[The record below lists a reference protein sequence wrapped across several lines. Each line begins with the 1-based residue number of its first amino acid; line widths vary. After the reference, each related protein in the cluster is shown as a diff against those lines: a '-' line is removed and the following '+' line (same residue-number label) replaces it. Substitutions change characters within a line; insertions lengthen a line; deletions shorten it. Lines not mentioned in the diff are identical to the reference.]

1 MRIIGYSC
9 RLPGAPNVDAFWDL
23 LREGRCAVRAIPAD
37 RFPSGRFRHPDRAAR
52 GRSVSFAAG
61 VIDDAFAFDAAFF
74 GVSPREATQ
83 MDPQQRL
90 LLEVVW
96 EALESAQIPPSS
108 LAGSDVG
115 VFVGASSSDYL
126 YRFVLDRAAMDAQTM
141 TGNTLSIL
149 ANRVSYQ
156 LDLRGPSLTID
167 TACSSSLVALAQA
180 CDAIAGGRIDTAIV
194 AGVSILTAPHAF
206 LGFSAAH
213 MLSAT
218 GLCRAFDADGD
229 GYVRAEGAVA
239 LVLQAQGKARR
250 AHRAGFGDIVGW
262 GANADGRTN
271 GLSLPSG
278 ASQAD
283 LLRRVYRRF
292 GLDPQALAFVEAHG
306 TGTRVGDPAEAG
318 AIGAELGRARAR
330 KLPIGSVKTNVGHLE
345 PASGLVGTLKAAL
358 ALRHGLLPASLHFRT
373 PNPDIP
379 FDDLNLE
386 VAAAPIKIEPEHG
399 RLAGVSSFGFGGA
412 NAHVVLRA
420 PDRAAQAAGSRPR
433 RAPLIV
439 SAQSQTALR
448 ALAGACRD
456 ALARSGAD
464 TLPALANAAAYTRD
478 ALGRRAIVVA
488 RSRTDALAA
497 LEALAEGRESADVV
511 EGRAPA
517 APGATLFAFSGN
529 GSQWPGMGR
538 AALRGDGAFRR
549 AIERVDDL
557 FAPRAGWSLNGALK
571 AEDVESRLQ
580 RAEYAQP
587 LLFAVQVGIVEA
599 LAAQG
604 LAPDMT
610 TGHSVGEVAAAWAA
624 GALSLDDAV
633 RIVHARS
640 RCQEAARGLGGMA
653 AVNAA
658 PQEIA
663 DVVGAGACAGV
674 DIAAFN
680 APRSLTVSGPAD
692 ALDAFLKIARK
703 RRWPFRRLAI
713 DYPYHNALLEPMR
726 ADLVAQLDGLSP
738 GDGPIPFLSTV
749 TGAPLRGGELGPAYW
764 WRNLREPVRFA
775 DALAAG
781 LALKAAT
788 AIEIGPS
795 PVLSSY
801 MEATA
806 REAGKPL
813 AVLASLAR
821 AENPGLK
828 SAGAPFARIAA
839 HAFAHGARID
849 RSRFFGRPARAQ
861 VALPHYPWDRAEYR
875 VERTRSA
882 YGEFAPAAHP
892 LLGDPPRDDSPVYF
906 NDFDTSLFPFLAD
919 HKAGGAVV
927 VPAAVILEMALAAA
941 ARALGAPEVELR
953 DCAIYRP
960 FALETGIARETMT
973 RVSHEER
980 TVDLFSRSRAGD
992 DEWLHHARA
1001 GFARAQ
1007 PAAGAPAP
1015 LPAAARRVFP
1025 REEVYERARAVRLD
1039 YGPAFRTVE
1048 QVESIAPDAV
1058 RARIATRGAAPAG
1071 CLSDPTVIDGGLQ
1084 AALCALTAGR
1094 DDGKAFLPTRFERFR
1109 LLRPGGAVASVDIL
1123 IRRAWEDS
1131 ALVDCVFRAA
1141 DGAVVAIIEGG
1152 RSMAT
1157 RLGAVERA
1165 AETYRTRAVR
1175 LDGAPADRPARPPS
1189 PAGRASPD
1197 LREETALAAI
1207 ASGLRRAMGAEAFD
1221 PAFPGAT
1228 APARQSRPEAVGSL
1242 LERLEAAGLAER
1254 ARTTWSLTSP
1264 VDFPAS
1270 LRALVGLRPE
1280 FVLEAA
1286 FLAAVE
1292 AALPQLL
1299 SGEPASPRLADLA
1312 DAIATGTGGAAG
1324 LGDALARL
1332 TDDRRTKGGPV
1343 RALLAGAGDAARV
1356 RALARAIAPAQG
1368 SLCVADAD
1376 PGRLAAVSTD
1386 VGDVANLE
1394 LLPIDRI
1401 GARAFDLA
1409 LVTPG
1414 AGEPAA
1420 LARRMRGCLARG
1432 GQVVFVA
1439 PAAGA
1444 LADLVAL
1451 ARGRPEGAADWAQAL
1466 GEAGFIDVARDCA
1479 HQGDTALD
1487 VVTAAQP
1494 AETGAKAPPPEAAF
1508 RVTGG
1513 QPRLADALIGAL
1525 RAHGARAG
1533 AGGVETPPDGAAA
1546 EQAPVAVLLDCA
1558 LPVVGD
1564 PSGWIAARCLEIRAA
1579 LLSLADGRGR
1589 VVVLAP
1595 GAMRLAAGA
1604 PGGRPEAHAI
1614 LGFLRVAANEF
1625 PACDVRLV
1633 DADLDG
1639 LDAAGWRALAAEL
1652 VAPGPEREL
1661 MLLGDARIGLR
1672 IAREAAGATIRPD
1685 DAVTARL
1692 EAPAK
1697 GSLERVVWARRER
1710 RAPGPDEIEIEVRAA
1725 GLNFRDVMWSLG
1737 ALPPEALEDGFA
1749 GPTLGLE
1756 CAGVVARAGANV
1768 THLKPGQSCIAFAPN
1783 ALAAHAVTPARA
1795 AAPTPAGLSH
1805 EAAATIPVCFVT
1817 VYYSL
1822 VTLAGLQP
1830 GETVLVHGGAG
1841 GVGLAALQI
1850 AKWRGARVITTAG
1863 QEEKRALL
1871 RALGADHA
1879 FDSRSLAFVDQ
1890 TLAATGGA
1898 GVDVVLN
1905 SLAGEAME
1913 RSIRCLKPFG
1923 RFVELGKADFFANTR
1938 IGLRPFSR
1946 NLSYFGVDADQLFAG
1961 RPDLARTIFAEI
1973 ATLFAEGRLRPLLHA
1988 VFEGED
1994 VVGALRQ
2001 MQRSAHVGKLVVRP
2015 PRGRARETRRA
2026 LMRLRPDGA
2035 YVVAGGLGGFGLAL
2049 AERLV
2054 ARGAGTVVLVGRRPP
2069 GQDAQAALER
2079 LRAGGARV
2087 EARAV
2092 DATDAD
2098 ALRTLVA
2105 DYASGAGV
2113 RGLYHCA
2120 MTLDDRLIENLSA
2133 ESLAPVLASKIAV
2146 ARALDEVS
2154 RALDLDHF
2162 VLFSS
2167 ATTLVGNPGQA
2178 NYVAANAFLE
2188 DMARA
2193 RRAAGLPALAVAW
2206 GPIAD
2211 VGYLARNEAGAQ
2223 LAARKLAR
2231 HALSAEAALDGL
2243 EGVLACD
2250 DGAVE
2255 TAVVGVGR
2263 FDFGALGR
2271 ELPLAAS
2278 SLFAA
2283 IRTTG
2288 DAGAQE
2294 APASDLAAELAGLP
2308 DVEARARI
2316 VAILTGE
2323 IARILRTQPA
2333 EVDPLKPLGELGVD
2347 SLMGVELR
2355 LAAEERLGVD
2365 MPLMSI
2371 GGAGSITDLADRA
2384 LRRMRGAPEE
2394 RQGDEGS
2401 HKVVT

>member
-1 MRIIGYSC
+1 MRIVGYSC
-9 RLPGAPNVDAFWDL
+9 RLPGAPNVDAFWSL
-23 LREGRCAVRAIPAD
+23 LSEGRCAVRAIPAD
-37 RFPSGRFRHPDRAAR
+37 RFPPGRFRHPDRSAR

-83 MDPQQRL
+83 MDPQQRV

-149 ANRVSYQ
+149 ANRISYQ
-156 LDLRGPSLTID
+156 LDLRGPSLSID

-213 MLSAT
+213 MLSPT

-239 LVLQAQGKARR
+239 LVLQAQGTARR
-250 AHRAGFGDIVGW
+250 AHRAGLGDIVGW
-262 GANADGRTN
+262 GANADGRTH
-271 GLSLPSG
+271 GLSLPSS

-283 LLRRVYRRF
+283 LLRRVYRQF
-292 GLDPQALAFVEAHG
+292 GIDPQALAFVEAHG

-318 AIGAELGRARAR
+318 AIGAVLGRARAR
-330 KLPIGSVKTNVGHLE
+330 RLPIGSVKTNVGHLE

-379 FDDLNLE
+379 FEDLNLE
-386 VAAAPIKIEPEHG
+386 VAAEAMEIGPDHG

-420 PDRAAQAAGSRPR
+420 ADRAAQAVRPRPR

-439 SAQSQTALR
+439 TAQSQSALR
-448 ALAGACRD
+448 ALAGAYRD
-456 ALARSGAD
+456 ALGRSDAGD
-464 TLPALANAAAYTRD
+464 LPAFANAAAYTRD
-478 ALGRRAIVVA
+478 PLSHRAIVVA
-488 RSRTDALAA
+488 RSPATALDALD
-497 LEALAEGRESADVV
+497 ALAEGRANADVV
-511 EGRAPA
+511 DGRAPA
-517 APGATLFAFSGN
+517 AGGATLFAFSGN

-538 AALRGDGAFRR
+538 DALRGDAAFRR

-557 FAPRAGWSLNGALK
+557 FAPRAGWSLKDALK
-571 AEDVESRLQ
+571 AEDIESRLQ

-610 TGHSVGEVAAAWAA
+610 MGHSVGEVAAAWAA
-624 GALSLDDAV
+624 GMLSLADAV

-653 AVNAA
+653 AVNVA
-658 PQEIA
+658 PQEIV

-674 DIAAFN
+674 EIAAFN
-680 APRSLTVSGPAD
+680 APRSLTVSGPAE

-713 DYPYHNALLEPMR
+713 DYPYHSALLEPMR
-726 ADLVAQLDGLSP
+726 ADLVARLEGVSP
-738 GDGPIPFLSTV
+738 QDGPIPFLSTV
-749 TGAPLRGGELGPAYW
+749 TGAPEKGGELGAAYW

-775 DALAAG
+775 GALAAG
-781 LALKAAT
+781 LSLKAAT
-788 AIEIGPS
+788 AIEIGPN

-806 REAGKPL
+806 REEGKPL
-813 AVLASLAR
+813 AVLASLTR
-821 AENPGLK
+821 AGTLGAK
-828 SAGAPFARIAA
+828 GADAPFARIAA
-839 HAFAHGARID
+839 HALAHGARID
-849 RSRFFGRPARAQ
+849 RARFFGRPARAQ
-861 VALPHYPWDRAEYR
+861 VPLPHYAWDRAEYR

-882 YGEFAPAAHP
+882 YGEFAPAPHP

-906 NDFDTSLFPFLAD
+906 NDFDTSLFPFLED

-941 ARALGAPEVELR
+941 ARALGAPAAELR
-953 DCAIYRP
+953 DCAIHRP
-960 FALETGIARETMT
+960 FVLEPGVTRETMA

-980 TVDLFSRSRAGD
+980 TIDLFSRSRAGD

-1001 GFARAQ
+1001 GFAQAQ
-1007 PAAGAPAP
+1007 PAPIAPAP
-1015 LPAAARRVFP
+1015 LPAGARRVLS

-1039 YGPAFRTVE
+1039 YGPAFQTVVQAE
-1048 QVESIAPDAV
+1048 LLDGGV
-1058 RARIATRGAAPAG
+1058 RARIATRGGAPAG
-1071 CLSDPTVIDGGLQ
+1071 CLSDPTAIDGGLQ
-1084 AALCALTAGR
+1084 AALCALTEGR
-1094 DDGKAFLPTRFERFR
+1094 DDGRAFLPTRFERFQ
-1109 LLRPGGAVASVDIL
+1109 LLRPGGAVASVDIF
-1123 IRRAWEDS
+1123 IRRAWADS

-1141 DGAVVAIIEGG
+1141 NGDVVAIIEGG
-1152 RSMAT
+1152 RSMAAW
-1157 RLGAVERA
+1157 LGAVERG
-1165 AETYRTRAVR
+1165 AETYRTSAVR
-1175 LDGAPADRPARPPS
+1175 LDGARAERPACSLS
-1189 PAGRASPD
+1189 PAAERAAPD
-1197 LREETALAAI
+1197 PLEETALAAI
-1207 ASGLRRAMGAEAFD
+1207 ACGLRRAMGADAFD
-1221 PAFPGAT
+1221 PAFPDAA
-1228 APARQSRPEAVGSL
+1228 APSRQAKPESIAPL

-1254 ARTTWSLTSP
+1254 RKSTWKL
-1264 VDFPAS
+1264 FPSAGFAGS
-1270 LRALVGLRPE
+1270 LRALVERRPD
-1280 FVLEAA
+1280 FVLEAT
-1286 FLAAVE
+1286 FLAAIE
-1292 AALPQLL
+1292 DALPRLL
-1299 SGEPASPRLADLA
+1299 AGEPASSRLAGLA
-1312 DAIATGTGGAAG
+1312 DRIATGGGDLAR
-1324 LGDALARL
+1324 ALARIAGEF
-1332 TDDRRTKGGPV
+1332 RAQAEPV
-1343 RALLAGAGDAARV
+1343 RALLAGAGDAARL
-1356 RALARAIAPAQG
+1356 RALARAIPPARG
-1368 SLCVADAD
+1368 SLCVVDAD
-1376 PGRLAAVSTD
+1376 PGRLAAVSAD
-1386 VGDVANLE
+1386 LDDIANLE
-1394 LLPIDRI
+1394 ILPADRI
-1401 GARAFDLA
+1401 GMRVFDLA
-1409 LVTPG
+1409 LAAPG
-1414 AGEPAA
+1414 AGEAAA
-1420 LARRMRGCLARG
+1420 LARRLRGCLAAG

-1444 LADLVAL
+1444 LAGLVAL
-1451 ARGRPEGAADWAQAL
+1451 ARPRADGASDWAMAL
-1466 GEAGFIDVARDCA
+1466 VEAGFVDVARGFTHEGGA
-1479 HQGDTALD
+1479 ALE
-1487 VVTAAQP
+1487 VVTAVQP
-1494 AETGAKAPPPEAAF
+1494 AATDADEAPPEVAF
-1508 RVTGG
+1508 RVAGG
-1513 QPRLADALIGAL
+1513 EARLADALIGAL
-1525 RAHGARAG
+1525 RAQGARAE
-1533 AGGVETPPDGAAA
+1533 AGIVEASPDVAAA
-1546 EQAPVAVLLDCA
+1546 EQSPVVVLLDCA
-1558 LPVVGD
+1558 RPAGDD
-1564 PSGWIAARCLEIRAA
+1564 PSGWIAARCLEIRSA
-1579 LLSLADGRGR
+1579 LLSLAGGRGR
-1589 VVVLAP
+1589 LVVLAP

-1639 LDAAGWRALAAEL
+1639 LDAAGWRALASEL

-1661 MLLGDARIGLR
+1661 LLLGGARFGLRIVREPAGARIG
-1672 IAREAAGATIRPD
+1672 ADEAAT
-1685 DAVTARL
+1685 VRL

-1697 GSLERVVWARRER
+1697 GSLERVVWARGER

-1817 VYYSL
+1817 VFYSL
-1822 VTLAGLQP
+1822 VTLAALQP

-1850 AKWRGARVITTAG
+1850 AKWRGARVIATAG

-1871 RALGADHA
+1871 RALGADHV

-1890 TLAATGGA
+1890 TMAATGGA

-1946 NLSYFGVDADQLFAG
+1946 NLSYFGVDADQLFTG

-1973 ATLFAEGRLRPLLHA
+1973 AKLFAEGRLRPLPHA

-2015 PRGRARETRRA
+2015 PRGRAQETRRA

-2035 YVVAGGLGGFGLAL
+2035 YVVVGGLGGFGLAL

-2054 ARGAGTVVLVGRRPP
+2054 ARGAGAVVLAGRRPP
-2069 GQDAQAALER
+2069 GPRAQAVVER

-2087 EARAV
+2087 EARTV
-2092 DATDAD
+2092 DAGNVDAVR
-2098 ALRTLVA
+2098 ALVA
-2105 DYASGAGV
+2105 DYADGAGV

-2146 ARALDEVS
+2146 ARALDAVS
-2154 RALDLDHF
+2154 RGLDLDHF

-2193 RRAAGLPALAVAW
+2193 RRAAGLPALAVGW

-2211 VGYLARNEAGAQ
+2211 VGYLAQEDAGAQ

-2243 EGVLACD
+2243 ERILACD

-2255 TAVVGVGR
+2255 SAAIGFGR
-2263 FDFGALGR
+2263 FDFAALGR

-2283 IRTTG
+2283 IRTAGG
-2288 DAGAQE
+2288 DAAAQD
-2294 APASDLAAELAGLP
+2294 APASDLAAELAGMP
-2308 DVEARARI
+2308 AVEARARI

-2333 EVDPLKPLGELGVD
+2333 QVDPLKPLGELGVD

-2384 LRRMRGAPEE
+2384 LRRMRGAPDET
-2394 RQGDEGS
+2394 QGGDERS
-2401 HKVVT
+2401 RKVGK